1 MDKYT
6 SLFEINTYIYNGKE
20 RGIMLSNDDIISLS
34 IIHDYDHAF
43 FPIIR
48 LRLYIDLPK
57 LAYINEDPN
66 NILVSMVLSGD
77 VYGINEESSEKSYTK
92 RGLSWFVNFGDSSPM
107 YGYIETKNNPYS
119 KFDNYQMG
127 EKRNDDLNTNNKN

>member
-57 LAYINEDPN
+57 FAYINEDPN

-92 RGLSWFVNFGDSSPM
+92 RTSKKFYITVFLILDLQNHIFKKNFS
-107 YGYIETKNNPYS
+107 I
-119 KFDNYQMG
+119 FG
-127 EKRNDDLNTNNKN
+127 E